1 VNYVRPFFKISLKG
15 EGMDRFSKLHP
26 VMHLLFFVF
35 TFIIVLSI
43 NNPFFSVISLVC
55 ALLYEIKLIGRQML
69 STLKFVIVITAV
81 VSLMNM
87 LFVHYGETTLFTVKN
102 IDFTLE
108 TLFYGFNQGMILSSV
123 MVWFGIFS
131 RVFDSE
137 RIIYMFRF
145 APKSALIFSMVLGF
159 IPRFVK
165 KLDDVRDAK
174 LALNGGVKSKGLKN
188 KFKDAMNELSALIT
202 YSLESSIITA
212 DSMEARGYN
221 PKVVRAGR
229 FKFML
234 GDIILIFLILITSLF
249 VIVQKL
255 TGNISFVFNPQIK
268 SVKLNFIAV
277 ICFVILELIPLGVDF
292 VEDILWKKS
301 NA

>member
-1 VNYVRPFFKISLKG
+1 
-15 EGMDRFSKLHP
+15 
-26 VMHLLFFVF
+26 
-35 TFIIVLSI
+35 
-43 NNPFFSVISLVC
+43 
-55 ALLYEIKLIGRQML
+55 
-69 STLKFVIVITAV
+69 
-81 VSLMNM
+81 MNM